1 MESGKW
7 KMESGKWKV
16 ESGKWKVESGKWKG
30 KAAIGFKSLATYQNR
45 LSKRRAV
52 SIFFCHPEQAE
63 RSEGSILVKDPY

>member
-1 MESGKW
+1 VEN
-7 KMESGKWKV
+7 GKWKV
-16 ESGKWKVESGKWKG
+16 ESGKWKWNWILDNGKWKG

-63 RSEGSILVKDPY
+63 RSEGSIIVKDPY